1 MTRRPARGSDGS
13 LRSRTARSFCN
24 VVAPCVVLVRAGGA
38 ALIVEGGYVSAPMLA
53 RTRFRNPGAGGEV
66 LAQGLAGQDEVA
78 AVVGLEARPSRS
90 IASGVARSRIFHV

>member
-1 MTRRPARGSDGS
+1 VVLARG
-13 LRSRTARSFCN
+13 
-24 VVAPCVVLVRAGGA
+24 GGA
-38 ALIVEGGYVSAPMLA
+38 ALIVEGGYVSAPMMA
-53 RTRFRNPGAGGEV
+53 RTRFRTPGAGGEV